1 MPKEIVVPRL
11 GWSME
16 EGVFSEW
23 LKRAGEWVRAGDM
36 LFVLEG
42 EKAAQ
47 EIESFDAGML
57 CVPPDAPQRGELVRV
72 GQVIGFL
79 LTSDEPAP
87 SSVRPAGQPHLSQPG
102 NSSEPVAQPATPPT
116 TRVLDG
122 TAPSPVASV
131 GRVAG
136 EGMAQGTPPAGTN
149 SPRIAA
155 DAMSTHQSL
164 QRPVPKV
171 AFKQIDVPI
180 ARGVSGS
187 DAEEVRTT
195 SQPPAALPS
204 ALPTALSNAAGSALS
219 GAPSAAW
226 TTMEA
231 TTVDFVERIAGP
243 AARRLARELGLDRNR
258 VVTPDPTGRVR
269 TEDLRQAA
277 SSPSG
282 GRPTTLDSMPGLA
295 SSVSADPL
303 PAERLPAERTHAE
316 RTRLDSRF
324 IATTSVAEGERS
336 HPRQA
341 APLAAVIHP
350 ASATRPRSTPRAR
363 RRAAALGI
371 DWRKLTGS
379 GHQGRIREQ
388 DVLVAYEQLASSEAK
403 SNRAAEPV
411 PATAGIHRTA
421 SKLRLALAQRMQA
434 GLRQAAPV
442 TLHTKVD
449 AGTLVEL
456 RERWKRA
463 SAGERVPS
471 YNDILIKLVAI
482 ALRERPELNACWYQD
497 GVWTYT
503 AIHIATAVDTNL
515 GLLAPVIR
523 DADQC
528 TVKQIAERTQ
538 QLVQQARAGRLTQA
552 QLEGGTFTVTNLGMF
567 GIDSFTPVLNLPQA
581 GILGVG
587 RVVAEPVVRQGR
599 IEAGQTLT
607 LSLTFDHRVTDGGPA
622 ARWLQRLS
630 ELIQQ
635 PGCLGDD

>member
-47 EIESFDAGML
+47 EIESFDAGIL

-79 LTSDEPAP
+79 LTTDEPAP

-116 TRVLDG
+116 IQVHDG
-122 TAPSPVASV
+122 NAAGAVAWA
-131 GRVAG
+131 GRVAS
-136 EGMAQGTPPAGTN
+136 EGMAQGTSPAGTD
-149 SPRIAA
+149 SAWVAA
-155 DAMSTHQSL
+155 DAMSTHQSV
-164 QRPVPKV
+164 QFPVPKV
-171 AFKQIDVPI
+171 AFKQIGAATPSAAI
-180 ARGVSGS
+180 GI
-187 DAEEVRTT
+187 DAEGVGAT

-204 ALPTALSNAAGSALS
+204 ALPSSAGSALP

-226 TTMEA
+226 VTLES
-231 TTVDFVERIAGP
+231 TTVEFVERIAGP

-282 GRPTTLDSMPGLA
+282 RGRTSIDSMPGLA
-295 SSVSADPL
+295 GSVPAERL
-303 PAERLPAERTHAE
+303 HAERLPAERTMLD
-316 RTRLDSRF
+316 TRS
-324 IATTSVAEGERS
+324 IATTSVADGERS

-341 APLAAVIHP
+341 APLAAWIHP

-388 DVLVAYEQLASSEAK
+388 DVLVAYEQIASSEAK
-403 SNRAAEPV
+403 SNRSAEPV
-411 PATAGIHRTA
+411 PATAGVHRAA

-449 AGTLVEL
+449 AGALVEL
-456 RERWKRA
+456 RARWKRE

-482 ALRERPELNACWYQD
+482 ALRERPELNACWYQN

-503 AIHIATAVDTNL
+503 AIHIATAVDTDL

-538 QLVQQARAGRLTQA
+538 QLVQQARAGRLTQT

-587 RVVAEPVVRQGR
+587 RVVSEPVVRQGQ

-635 PGCLGDD
+635 PGCLGDK